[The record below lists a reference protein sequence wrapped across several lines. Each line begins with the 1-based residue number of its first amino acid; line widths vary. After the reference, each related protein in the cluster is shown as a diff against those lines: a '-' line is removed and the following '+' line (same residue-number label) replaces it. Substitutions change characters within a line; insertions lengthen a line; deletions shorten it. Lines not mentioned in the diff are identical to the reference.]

1 MHRSRRGAVAAWL
14 KQRWMKRGLW
24 AAAMYPMAC
33 LYGAVASGRRR
44 FLGPTVP
51 CNPVPVLVVG
61 NLTVG
66 GSGKT
71 PLTIWCAETLLA
83 SGLPIAV
90 LASGYGGRLGAG
102 PALVSQEGPA
112 CLYGDE
118 AVLLAQRLDCPVI
131 AGRNRRA
138 ALAMACSLG
147 ARLAVSD
154 DGLQHPHWRPD
165 GVLVAC
171 HGPRPFGNG
180 LLLPAGPLREPLGC
194 LSEADAILAGGGAIW
209 AFPPQKPVF
218 RFTIAAE
225 PWACPLSGGAPV
237 PLEAWRG
244 QSVHA
249 IAGMHEP
256 KRFFADLRAF
266 GLEVQEH
273 PFADHHA
280 YGAGDLAA
288 MADGVVLCTTK
299 DAVKL
304 RPWADARYHEVR
316 AHVAMDPAAS
326 GFLMALA
333 ARLLN
338 ESARFSCGLE

>member
-1 MHRSRRGAVAAWL
+1 MAAWL
-14 KQRWMKRGLW
+14 RRQWVERGPW
-24 AAAMYPMAC
+24 AAAMFPLAC
-33 LYGAVASGRRR
+33 LYGMVAAWRRR
-44 FLGPTVP
+44 SLVP
-51 CNPVPVLVVG
+51 RAYHNPIPVLVVG

-90 LASGYGGRLGAG
+90 LASGYGGRLGTG
-102 PALVSQEGPA
+102 PALVPRQGPA
-112 CLYGDE
+112 HHFGDE

-138 ALAMACSLG
+138 ALALACSLG

-154 DGLQHPHWRPD
+154 DGLQHPHWCPD

-171 HGPRPFGNG
+171 YGPRPFGNG
-180 LLLPAGPLREPLGC
+180 LLLPAGPLREPLGR
-194 LSEADAILAGGGAIW
+194 LGEADAILAGGGAAW
-209 AFPPQKPVF
+209 AFPSQKPVF
-218 RFTIAAE
+218 HFSIVAE
-225 PWACPLSGGAPV
+225 PRAYPLCGGPPV
-237 PLEAWRG
+237 SFETWRG
-244 QSVHA
+244 QMVHA

-256 KRFFADLRAF
+256 RRFFDDLRAF
-266 GLEVQEH
+266 GLEVQEY

-280 YGAGDLAA
+280 FGAGDLAG
-288 MADGVVLCTTK
+288 MDDGVVLCTAK

-326 GFLMALA
+326 GFLVALA

-338 ESARFSCGLE
+338 ESARPSCGLE